1 MCVLNAVLSNRN
13 RSFRNQCSK
22 LCTFANIDFDIW
34 CYSLYNDHMLCCNG
48 DRYWKLLSKIIAPH
62 LHYGDVIMGA
72 IASQITSLTIVYS
85 IVYSDADQR
94 KYQSSASLAFV
105 RGIHR
110 WPVNSPHKWPVTR
123 KMFPFDDVIMWRAGI
138 WRFGLRVT
146 YHQMRC
152 GRCQEIKPSSI
163 HHATSWWRHQTE
175 LFSPLLALCE
185 GNQPVTGGFT
195 LLALCGESIGG
206 GFPPKRPVI
215 TRKMFPC
222 RDIIMNIPPVFPL
235 QWRHN
240 NIDGVSNHRRLHLLL
255 KPFVEVQIKENI
267 KAPRHRP
274 FVGGIHRDRWIPTT
288 KGQ

>member
-1 MCVLNAVLSNRN
+1 
-13 RSFRNQCSK
+13 
-22 LCTFANIDFDIW
+22 
-34 CYSLYNDHMLCCNG
+34 
-48 DRYWKLLSKIIAPH
+48 
-62 LHYGDVIMGA
+62 
-72 IASQITSLTIVYS
+72 
-85 IVYSDADQR
+85 
-94 KYQSSASLAFV
+94 
-105 RGIHR
+105 
-110 WPVNSPHKWPVTR
+110 
-123 KMFPFDDVIMWRAGI
+123 MWRAGI

-152 GRCQEIKPSSI
+152 GRYQEIKPSSI

-175 LFSPLLALCE
+175 LFSTLLALCE

-195 LLALCGESIGG
+195 LLALCGESIGERWLPSQKASKATFTHARGGCGAEAG
-206 GFPPKRPVI
+206 GFWHSRSATAGMFTHTRSERGADAGGSAISWGQWWFGACGFEVDAANWVLDPFLAERFLLPLRLRSATAHVWTHVMICVEANFPPASARARPRMCERTF

-240 NIDGVSNHRRLHLLL
+240 NIDGVSNHRRLHRLL

-267 KAPRHRP
+267 KAPRHSS